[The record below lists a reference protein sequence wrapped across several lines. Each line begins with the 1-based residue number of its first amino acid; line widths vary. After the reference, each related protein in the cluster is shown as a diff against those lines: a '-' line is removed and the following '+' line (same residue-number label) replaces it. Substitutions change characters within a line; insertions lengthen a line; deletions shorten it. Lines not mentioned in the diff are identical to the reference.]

1 MHELNWDDI
10 RYFLAVIEAGS
21 VTAAAAELGVNHSTV
36 SRRVSAF
43 EAVLGT
49 RLFDREPTGWAITSG
64 GEDLLRSANE
74 MAESVRILRR
84 KVEGADKSLSGLIRI
99 TAPTL
104 CFQHLIG
111 SPLKAF
117 SRKYPD
123 IQVQLF
129 ATNEVLDLAYGDSD
143 IALRI
148 TDDPPPNLVADR
160 LATVAFEIYGSDELR
175 QQLREDK
182 HAVPAVTWIGDGKS
196 IPPWISNN
204 SANIQVKYRVSNVET
219 MLEVARQG
227 IGIAQLPCV
236 VGDTEPNVRRIP
248 DMVAQSGSGLW
259 ILSHVDLRLTA
270 RVRIFRDFMRNAF
283 EPLVPLIEGD
293 RPMSGTS

>member
-1 MHELNWDDI
+1 MHKINWDDI

-21 VTAAAAELGVNHSTV
+21 VTAAAAQLGVNHSTV

-49 RLFDREPTGWAITSG
+49 RLFDREATGWAITSD
-64 GEDLLRSANE
+64 GENLLRSAHD
-74 MAESVRILRR
+74 MAESVRGLRR

-99 TAPTL
+99 TAPPL
-104 CFQHLIG
+104 CFQHLAG

-123 IQVQLF
+123 IQLQLF

-160 LATVAFEIYGSDELR
+160 LATLAYEIYGSEELR
-175 QQLREDK
+175 QRLREDK

-236 VGDTEPNVRRIP
+236 VGDTEANIRRIP
-248 DMVAQSGSGLW
+248 DIVAQSGSGLW

-270 RVRIFRDFMRNAF
+270 RVRIFRDFMRKAL
-283 EPLVPLIEGD
+283 EPLVPLIEGA
-293 RPMSGTS
+293 RPLSEAS

>member
-1 MHELNWDDI
+1 MHEINWDDI

-21 VTAAAAELGVNHSTV
+21 VTAAAAQLGVNHSTV

-43 EAVLGT
+43 EAVLGS
-49 RLFDREPTGWAITSG
+49 RLFDREATGWAITSD
-64 GEDLLRSANE
+64 GENLLRSAND
-74 MAESVRILRR
+74 MAESVRSLRR

-99 TAPTL
+99 TAPDL
-104 CFQHLIG
+104 CFQHLTG

-117 SRKYPD
+117 SKKYPD
-123 IQVQLF
+123 IQLQLF

-160 LATVAFEIYGSDELR
+160 LATVAYEIYGSDELR
-175 QQLREDK
+175 QQLQEAK

-219 MLEVARQG
+219 MLEFARQG

-270 RVRIFRDFMRNAF
+270 RVRIFRDFMRTAF

-293 RPMSGTS
+293 RPMSGAS

>member
-1 MHELNWDDI
+1 LHEINWDDI
-10 RYFLAVIEAGS
+10 RYFLAVIDAGS
-21 VTAAAAELGVNHSTV
+21 VTAAAAQLGVNHSTV

-49 RLFDREPTGWAITSG
+49 RLFDREPTGWAITSD
-64 GEDLLRSANE
+64 GENLLRSAND

-84 KVEGADKSLSGLIRI
+84 KVDGADKSLSGLIRI
-99 TAPTL
+99 TAPPL

-123 IQVQLF
+123 IQLQLF

-160 LATVAFEIYGSDELR
+160 LATVAFNIYGSDEFR
-175 QQLREDK
+175 QQLRDGK
-182 HAVPAVTWIGDGKS
+182 HAVPVVTWIGDGKS

-236 VGDTEPNVRRIP
+236 VGDTEPNIRRIP
-248 DMVAQSGSGLW
+248 DMVAESGCGLW

-270 RVRIFRDFMRNAF
+270 RVRIFRDFMRKAL

-293 RPMSGTS
+293 RPMSGTG